1 MQTFLPY
8 SNFSASAATLDDRRL
23 NKQVV
28 EAYQILTGRVPNRN
42 HPACLMWQGYER
54 DLWLYFCACC
64 KEYTLRTGKHHACE
78 SAPRKWM
85 ACIDSFYA
93 DYAPPM
99 PPWLCNRL
107 FLLSH
112 RVNLLRKE
120 PDYYASL
127 FDRIPCDD
135 LPSYPTGYYWPVEP
149 VGKKAKADRA
159 AWIAWAEK
167 NGVEV

>member
-8 SNFSASAATLDDRRL
+8 PNFSASAATLDDRRL

-28 EAYQILTGRVPNRN
+28 EAYQILAGRVPNRN
-42 HPACLMWQGYER
+42 HPACLMWQGQEDSLR
-54 DLWLYFCACC
+54 LYIMACC
-64 KEYTLRTGKHHACE
+64 EEYTRRTGKQHSCGAGMTAPE
-78 SAPRKWM
+78 SATL
-85 ACIDSFYA
+85 
-93 DYAPPM
+93 

-107 FLLSH
+107 LHLSH

-135 LPSYPTGYYWPVEP
+135 LPSYPTSYYWPVEP
-149 VGKKAKADRA
+149 VGKKARADRQ
-159 AWIAWAEK
+159 AWLAWAK
-167 NGVEV
+167 DNGYQT

>member
-8 SNFSASAATLDDRRL
+8 PNFVASAATLDDRRL

-28 EAYQILTGRVPNRN
+28 EAYQILTGKVPNRN
-42 HPACLMWQGYER
+42 HPACLMWKGHER

-64 KEYTLRTGKHHACE
+64 EEYTLRTGKHHACE

-85 ACIDSFYA
+85 ACIDSFHA
-93 DYAPPM
+93 DYETPM
-99 PPWLCNRL
+99 PSWIGNKL
-107 FLLSH
+107 FHISY
-112 RVNLLRKE
+112 RVNLLRKDPVHYDSLRQFIPS
-120 PDYYASL
+120 PDLST
-127 FDRIPCDD
+127 
-135 LPSYPTGYYWPVEP
+135 YPTGYYWPVEP
-149 VGKKAKADRA
+149 VGKKSKADRA